1 MSKPLIH
8 AYSSAKKFG
17 GVWEDYMDIHELMD
31 SSKSAFP
38 DNRHRCLTHNSWFI
52 GFIIPKVFGETFAR
66 KSDGKVVSS
75 RDIAEQ
81 HVLEDY
87 KLRFIPTAQDFI
99 QEMKFQPWMQNG
111 MGEPPTSH
119 KLITE
124 MINESNAI
132 KKTTRPIRNKSMVL
146 DGRRGLDK
154 YRPIIKPI
162 NVAPE
167 EYEDVKSGKISMGDL
182 IIKKESKDYSST
194 PALEGDEDYDFLK
207 GGINLD

>member
-75 RDIAEQ
+75 
-81 HVLEDY
+81 
-87 KLRFIPTAQDFI
+87 F
-99 QEMKFQPWMQNG
+99 
-111 MGEPPTSH
+111 
-119 KLITE
+119 
-124 MINESNAI
+124 
-132 KKTTRPIRNKSMVL
+132 
-146 DGRRGLDK
+146 
-154 YRPIIKPI
+154 
-162 NVAPE
+162 
-167 EYEDVKSGKISMGDL
+167 
-182 IIKKESKDYSST
+182 
-194 PALEGDEDYDFLK
+194 
-207 GGINLD
+207 